1 MSQFVQSGTL
11 PWWADLAQPD
21 ILSTALAD
29 LAQHAPYD
37 LRRLIR
43 QWVHRPRDVLRL
55 IRHVD
60 DATLAAV
67 LSVLALSLDA
77 SAAALFQTL
86 AEMLQMPVFRRLV
99 QSYRRTSAPLESLN
113 LRTQFWTH
121 VMQLAVVM
129 GQSTPDIADLVAAVL
144 HHMSR
149 KLGMSP
155 ASLASA
161 FRQAGG
167 SRRAGW
173 EPRLDSILAAIEQP
187 EVSATVPSTPSISLQ
202 PETPSEQSA
211 DATPLDPTFG
221 DTEELYIGNA
231 GLVILWPFLT
241 HFFDHLE
248 LLQDRQFKDTNAV
261 QRAVG
266 LLQVVVADITVPA
279 EYHLPLNKI
288 LCGMDIADVFEFG
301 PPATEAEREECENL
315 LTAVIAQALI
325 LNNMSIPGFRRTF
338 LLRQGV
344 LSARGDTWLLRVERE
359 TYDIVLDRFPWAIS
373 WVKLPWMET
382 AVQVEWSRS

>member
-1 MSQFVQSGTL
+1 
-11 PWWADLAQPD
+11 
-21 ILSTALAD
+21 
-29 LAQHAPYD
+29 
-37 LRRLIR
+37 
-43 QWVHRPRDVLRL
+43 
-55 IRHVD
+55 
-60 DATLAAV
+60 
-67 LSVLALSLDA
+67 
-77 SAAALFQTL
+77 
-86 AEMLQMPVFRRLV
+86 
-99 QSYRRTSAPLESLN
+99 
-113 LRTQFWTH
+113 
-121 VMQLAVVM
+121 MQLAVVM
-129 GQSTPDIADLVAAVL
+129 GQSTPDIANLVAAVL

-149 KLGMSP
+149 TLGMSP

-211 DATPLDPTFG
+211 DATLLDPTFG
-221 DTEELYIGNA
+221 NTEELYIGNA

-266 LLQVVVADITVPA
+266 LLQVVVADTTVPA

-315 LTAVIAQALI
+315 LTAVIAQAPI